1 MWVEC
6 VPTCQ
11 VSPSLMAEGRLGDE
25 REKAKVGG
33 VLGSWPEL
41 RERRQRRIKHW
52 LSHSSDTLKGLA
64 VCLVEGGRHGGRQE
78 EERERQRERCKQAS
92 QEGILTNVPNFKC
105 VCFQGIF
112 RNPEVELNT
121 FYNLY
126 RAFLG
131 VIATLTSNQL
141 HQPHIFTYI
150 NHILIAR

>member
-1 MWVEC
+1 MSSARAAAAGVGEDQAWSSEALC
-6 VPTCQ
+6 RSRQAPDALTYI
-11 VSPSLMAEGRLGDE
+11 SLSQTGREME
-25 REKAKVGG
+25 R
-33 VLGSWPEL
+33 
-41 RERRQRRIKHW
+41 
-52 LSHSSDTLKGLA
+52 
-64 VCLVEGGRHGGRQE
+64 E